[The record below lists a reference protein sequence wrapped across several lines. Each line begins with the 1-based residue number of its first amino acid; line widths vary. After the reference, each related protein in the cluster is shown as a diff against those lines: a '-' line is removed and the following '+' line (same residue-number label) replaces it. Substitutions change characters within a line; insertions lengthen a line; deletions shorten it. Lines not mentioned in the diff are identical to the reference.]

1 MINLSLMKKMYSNS
15 FYELMFD
22 GCQVPHFSNVRFICK
37 NFDFSILSKTDDGLV
52 HCIFWNDTR
61 DSSSFFRSTWRDILK
76 DGSVLICYQATRL
89 RSIRTLSSVQS
100 HYSWLCRFFL
110 FITLICNTIAH
121 RFQFSYNDN
130 NDTMMI
136 IWYNW
141 AIFLLG
147 NCTTRSRSR
156 LFSVL
161 NAHYHEQVCWWN
173 EVLDV
178 FRRIRKE

>member
-1 MINLSLMKKMYSNS
+1 MYSNS

-22 GCQVPHFSNVRFICK
+22 GCQVPHFSNVRLICK

-52 HCIFWNDTR
+52 NCFFWMIHVIPVLFFEALGGIYWKMGVYQFSIKRHVCGRYEHWAPFSRIIR
-61 DSSSFFRSTWRDILK
+61 D
-76 DGSVLICYQATRL
+76 CAE
-89 RSIRTLSSVQS
+89 
-100 HYSWLCRFFL
+100 FFL

-147 NCTTRSRSR
+147 NCTSRSRSR